1 MAGLCG
7 SAAHSCL
14 MILKSRFGLLPT
26 FQPYADLQQILS
38 VLIGRNVHPA
48 VPWALSFF
56 NGAIVLGYVFGR
68 TFLLLPG
75 RTGIAKG
82 FVFGLLSW
90 MVMDLLFFPALGLGI
105 FATQTGLGV
114 TPAFFSLLMLLT
126 YSIVMGIAYS
136 ALSPDNV
143 AEL

>member
-1 MAGLCG
+1 M
-7 SAAHSCL
+7 
-14 MILKSRFGLLPT
+14 
-26 FQPYADLQQILS
+26 PYDPKIAVWFASNLS
-38 VLIGRNVHPA
+38 TLRRPATNTQRLGRNVHPA

-75 RTGIAKG
+75 RTGITKG
-82 FVFGLLSW
+82 FIFGLLSW
-90 MVMDLLFFPALGLGI
+90 MVMGLLFFPALGLGI
-105 FATQTGLGV
+105 FATKTGLGV

-136 ALSPDNV
+136 ALGPDNV
-143 AEL
+143 GEPKKDECPN